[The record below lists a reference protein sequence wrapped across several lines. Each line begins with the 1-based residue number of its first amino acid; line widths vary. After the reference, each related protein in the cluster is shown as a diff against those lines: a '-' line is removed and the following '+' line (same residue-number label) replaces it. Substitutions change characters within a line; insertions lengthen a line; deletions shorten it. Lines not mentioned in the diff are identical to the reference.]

1 MAQKENNIIPMIFD
15 EAFIVKWLPKVAT
28 TGLQEGGRIL

>member
-1 MAQKENNIIPMIFD
+1 MAQKENNIIPMILMRL
-15 EAFIVKWLPKVAT
+15 FIVKWLPKVAT

>member
-15 EAFIVKWLPKVAT
+15 EAFTENGYPKVAT
-28 TGLQEGGRIL
+28 TELQESGRIL